1 MKTRFQNMPNRT
13 QKLTAALAGGAVA
26 LSLAVGSSTA
36 HANGFTLGDAAN
48 YGVLFQGGGGNDL
61 NVNNGPGIAGLA
73 ANGNIGIGG
82 NGSLQLSGPL
92 TLNGNVDFAGAVSDN
107 GPYSGNIVV
116 NGVISGGHANVQN
129 DLNYLNSLST
139 TLGAEAGTVVT
150 IGGNQTINISAG
162 TPDALG
168 NIVFTATTASFNN
181 GQTLTINGD
190 GIHNVV
196 FNLSGAATFGGH
208 IVLTGGLTSDQV
220 LFNVHGGNDTTLSG
234 GPTLSINNNGDTL
247 TGTFLDPNG
256 QVSIVHSILDGR
268 IFGGDSHNEQIVSGA
283 EINTPSV
290 PDSGSTLVLIGLAL
304 AGLGCV
310 GRKFQVR
317 TAQSPVQK

>member
-1 MKTRFQNMPNRT
+1 MKTLFQNMPNRT
-13 QKLTAALAGGAVA
+13 QQLTAALAGGAVA

-36 HANGFTLGDAAN
+36 HATGFTLGDAGN

-73 ANGNIGIGG
+73 ANGN
-82 NGSLQLSGPL
+82 
-92 TLNGNVDFAGAVSDN
+92 VDFAGAVIDN

-256 QVSIVHSILDGR
+256 QVS
-268 IFGGDSHNEQIVSGA
+268 
-283 EINTPSV
+283 
-290 PDSGSTLVLIGLAL
+290 
-304 AGLGCV
+304 
-310 GRKFQVR
+310 
-317 TAQSPVQK
+317 